1 MKTSVWFSWL
11 IFVIAIAALCVAIA
25 RCEPITADWISVDI
39 GILAALATC
48 LVGWQIYTL
57 IDLRNAQKSFRD
69 MKNGLEK
76 EIFLRVADLYNDFAS
91 VYGGQGDFFFRTCYV
106 LRRII
111 FLSKAGEYKR
121 CDDEIETLLFF
132 AVDHKLEVYKHKTVY
147 SLLDQ
152 IENASKISK
161 MRELREFI
169 RKHYQ
174 LDEEDAKRHRLF
186 EEFRAKIDNK
196 PMSKK
201 QRKKK

>member
-1 MKTSVWFSWL
+1 MKTSIWFSWL
-11 IFVIAIAALCVAIA
+11 IFLVAIAALCFAIA
-25 RCEPITADWISVDI
+25 RCEPIKADWVSIDI

-57 IDLRNAQKSFRD
+57 IDLRNAQKSFSD

-111 FLSKAGEYKR
+111 FLSKAGEYKK
-121 CDDEIETLLFF
+121 CDEEIETLLIF
-132 AVDHKLEVYKHKTVY
+132 ALDHKLEVYKHKTVY

-186 EEFRAKIDNK
+186 EEFIAKIDNK

-201 QRKKK
+201 KRKKK